1 MLATD
6 AKEEVM
12 DVLSSKKVKTRKEHR
27 CWGCMRKFPA
37 GVEMQATTCADQ
49 GTVSTAYWCDDCSEF
64 LDTLPMWEKEDWFG
78 YGDLLNYEEYRD
90 KIKAAACI

>member
-1 MLATD
+1 
-6 AKEEVM
+6 M

-64 LDTLPMWEKEDWFG
+64 LDTLPMWEKEDGFG